1 MSAIVIIPARYASTR
16 FPGKPLALLKNLPVI
31 QHVYQRAMRSRL
43 ADDVVVA
50 TDSETIFEKVLSFGG
65 KAVMTSS
72 DHASGTDRI
81 AEVARS
87 MNYDIIVN
95 VQGDE
100 PLIRPEMIDDV
111 ISSLEDGRASIG
123 TLAIRIE
130 DRREIFDPNVVK
142 VVFDKEGFA
151 FYFSRAPIPYHR
163 DIFRGETGK
172 SAGVQDKHGM
182 TFGLAD
188 LQTPRLGRVAEET
201 GLLAYKHVGIY
212 SYRKDV
218 LIRLSEMPPSRLE
231 LIEKLEQLRAL
242 ENGFR
247 IKVRETNSE
256 TFGVDTPEDLER
268 IEKWLN
274 SSL

>member
-31 QHVYQRAMRSRL
+31 QHVYQRAMNSLL
-43 ADDVVVA
+43 ADEVVVA

-65 KAVMTSS
+65 KAVMTTA

-100 PLIRPEMIDDV
+100 PLIQPEMIDDV
-111 ISSLEDGRASIG
+111 ISVLDDPRVSIG
-123 TLAIRIE
+123 TLAFRIK
-130 DRREIFDPNVVK
+130 DRREIVDPNVVK
-142 VVFDKEGFA
+142 VVFNRDGFA

-163 DIFRGETGK
+163 DEWKDLNNFTIHDSHFT
-172 SAGVQDKHGM
+172 AFKHI
-182 TFGLAD
+182 
-188 LQTPRLGRVAEET
+188 
-201 GLLAYKHVGIY
+201 GIY

-218 LIRLSEMPPSRLE
+218 LTKLSELPPSPLE

-242 ENGFR
+242 EEGFT
-247 IKVRETNSE
+247 IKVKETVYE

-268 IEKWLN
+268 IEKCLN